1 MLNVL
6 YYALLFTLS
15 LGQFSSLSR
24 SADSNLYL
32 FDGLSLVF
40 GIFGVAYFLLKK
52 KFVLPKYSIIFL
64 FFVISALLSLL
75 VNFQNFSLR
84 EILISWF
91 YWVRLAAYILDAII
105 VFNMINSEVLSRE
118 KVYSSLILSGLF
130 ISIAGFIQLVV
141 LPDFTTLD
149 PTLGWDP
156 HKNRLASTFFDQNFT
171 GAYLVMC
178 LTLVLHRFFYK
189 KLKAWEVIVALI
201 ITVALFLTFSRSA
214 WLMFAVVI
222 FVYSLFKNKYLLF
235 AAIIL
240 AFLAYFAVPRV
251 QTRISGIT
259 DPADSAS
266 LRLTSWKDT
275 WSIARDSLAFGTG
288 YNTFRYVQV
297 KYGFL
302 DPDTFNVHSGAGSD
316 SSLLFVLA
324 TTGLLGLAFYLLA
337 LLYPLLNSLLS
348 RKQDWLLCVSFIG
361 GLLLESLFINSLF
374 YPQIL
379 FVFMV
384 ILFSCSVSDI

>member
-118 KVYSSLILSGLF
+118 KVYSSLIPCAEL
-130 ISIAGFIQLVV
+130 
-141 LPDFTTLD
+141 
-149 PTLGWDP
+149 
-156 HKNRLASTFFDQNFT
+156 
-171 GAYLVMC
+171 YL
-178 LTLVLHRFFYK
+178 R
-189 KLKAWEVIVALI
+189 
-201 ITVALFLTFSRSA
+201 
-214 WLMFAVVI
+214 
-222 FVYSLFKNKYLLF
+222 
-235 AAIIL
+235 
-240 AFLAYFAVPRV
+240 
-251 QTRISGIT
+251 
-259 DPADSAS
+259 
-266 LRLTSWKDT
+266 
-275 WSIARDSLAFGTG
+275 
-288 YNTFRYVQV
+288 
-297 KYGFL
+297 
-302 DPDTFNVHSGAGSD
+302 
-316 SSLLFVLA
+316 
-324 TTGLLGLAFYLLA
+324 
-337 LLYPLLNSLLS
+337 
-348 RKQDWLLCVSFIG
+348 RK
-361 GLLLESLFINSLF
+361 
-374 YPQIL
+374 
-379 FVFMV
+379 
-384 ILFSCSVSDI
+384 